1 MFTVNWV
8 ERGNE
13 GDPRAIEIT
22 GLTDADKIVVNC
34 KKKLSQ
40 MRFLY
45 IDRPPD
51 GVIVVD
57 NDGNEAKRWFGPAWL
72 KG

>member
-34 KKKLSQ
+34 KKKLSHT
-40 MRFLY
+40 RTHCS
-45 IDRPPD
+45 
-51 GVIVVD
+51 
-57 NDGNEAKRWFGPAWL
+57 
-72 KG
+72 